1 MEKSGSLMANFQE
14 KESSTDMNGFEHHLL
29 DCFGS
34 KTCEKETQVQI
45 LTKNRKLQVDRYKL
59 KMMVDKGQTVKIT
72 GGAPQMAVE

>member
-14 KESSTDMNGFEHHLL
+14 KESSTDMNGFEQHLL

-45 LTKNRKLQVDRYKL
+45 LTKNRKL
-59 KMMVDKGQTVKIT
+59 
-72 GGAPQMAVE
+72 